1 MVPAFLRQVPLF
13 RRLDEAQLRAVAAL
27 AGERQFAKGEM
38 IILAEAEGDAL
49 FVIQQGQVKVS
60 LIHEDGREVILSFL
74 GPEEVFGELALLDGK
89 PRSATVTAT
98 APTRLLVLRRSDFL
112 RLLVGTPQI
121 AISLLEELAARLR
134 RTDQQIEGLALFNVA
149 SRLSRTLLRLAL
161 ERGVEV
167 PEGYAL
173 EAPPTH
179 QQLANM
185 TGSTRE
191 TVSRVLKQLES
202 QGYIARQGGQILI
215 LRDEG

>member
-13 RRLDEAQLRAVAAL
+13 KRLDEAQLVALAAL
-27 AGERQFAKGEM
+27 VVQRRFAKGEM

-49 FVIQQGQVKVS
+49 FVIEQGQVKVS

-74 GPEEVFGELALLDGK
+74 GPGEVFGELSLLDGK

-98 APTRLLVLRRSDFL
+98 APTSLLMLRRSDFL
-112 RLLVGTPQI
+112 RLLAGIPQI
-121 AISLLEELAARLR
+121 AVALLEELAERLR
-134 RTDQQIEGLALFNVA
+134 RTDQQLEGLALFNVA

-161 ERGVEV
+161 ERGVEI
-167 PEGYAL
+167 PEGFAL
-173 EAPPTH
+173 EDPPTH

-202 QGYIARQGGQILI
+202 QGYIARHGGQIVI

>member
-1 MVPAFLRQVPLF
+1 MMPAFLRQVPLF
-13 RRLDEAQLRAVAAL
+13 RRLDEVQLQALAAL
-27 AGERQFAKGEM
+27 ISQRQFAKGEL

-49 FVIQQGQVKVS
+49 FVIEEGQVKVS
-60 LIHEDGREVILSFL
+60 LVHEDGREVILSFL
-74 GPEEVFGELALLDGK
+74 GPEEVFGELALLDSK
-89 PRSATVTAT
+89 PRSATVTAI
-98 APTRLLVLRRSDFL
+98 APTRLLVLRRADFQ
-112 RLLVGTPQI
+112 RLLLGAPQI
-121 AISLLEELAARLR
+121 AVSLLEELAGRLR

-149 SRLSRTLLRLAL
+149 SRLSKTLLRLAL

-167 PEGYAL
+167 AEGYAL
-173 EAPPTH
+173 ETPPTH

-202 QGYIARQGGQILI
+202 QGYIARRGGQILI

>member
-1 MVPAFLRQVPLF
+1 MVPAFLRQVSLF
-13 RRLDEAQLRAVAAL
+13 RRLDETQLQVL
-27 AGERQFAKGEM
+27 ASLVVERSFAKGEL

-49 FVIQQGQVKVS
+49 FVIEQGQVKVG

-74 GPEEVFGELALLDGK
+74 GPGEVFGELALLDNK

-98 APTRLLVLRRSDFL
+98 APTSLLVLYRADFL
-112 RLLVGTPQI
+112 RLLLGTPQI
-121 AISLLEELAARLR
+121 AVSLLEELAERLR
-134 RTDQQIEGLALFNVA
+134 RTDQQLEGLALFNVA
-149 SRLSRTLLRLAL
+149 SRLAKTLLRLAL

-167 PEGYAL
+167 AEGYAL
-173 EAPPTH
+173 EVPPTH

-202 QGYIARQGGQILI
+202 QGYIARHEGQILI
-215 LRDEG
+215 LREEG

>member
-1 MVPAFLRQVPLF
+1 MVPTFLHRVPLF
-13 RRLDEAQLRAVAAL
+13 RKLDEAQLQAL
-27 AGERQFAKGEM
+27 ACLAAERHFAKGEL

-49 FVIQQGQVKVS
+49 FVIEEGQVKVS

-74 GPEEVFGELALLDGK
+74 GPGEVFGELALLDAK

-98 APTRLLVLRRSDFL
+98 ASTSLLVLRRADFL
-112 RLLVGTPQI
+112 HLLLGTPQI
-121 AISLLEELAARLR
+121 AISLLEELAERLR
-134 RTDQQIEGLALFNVA
+134 RTDQQLEGLALFNVA
-149 SRLSRTLLRLAL
+149 SRISKTLLRLAL

-167 PEGYAL
+167 AEGYAL

-202 QGYIARQGGQILI
+202 QGYITRRGGQILI
-215 LRDEG
+215 LRDER